1 MIISFRIEQIKC
13 ILGGHSPIN
22 HLMKEKPASFI
33 QKLFPFLN
41 KIEMACWLGLIIG
54 LVSQYLN
61 YPSQSLQIVSLIGLS
76 IVFFLGAYQP
86 SKIVPK
92 EDEKWGMPELFQ
104 LMIVPKVLG
113 IGMAVACIGMV
124 FKIIDNNPKGS
135 AQMLL
140 LGGGTCAIATTIALI
155 GLLTNVKHIQSVVPK
170 LYRAVPIAASAL
182 YLFSTI

>member
-1 MIISFRIEQIKC
+1 
-13 ILGGHSPIN
+13 
-22 HLMKEKPASFI
+22 MKDQRVSFI

-41 KIEMACWLGLIIG
+41 KIEIACWLGLIIG
-54 LVSQYLN
+54 FVAQYLN
-61 YPSQSLQIVSLIGLS
+61 YPSQSLQVVSLIGLS

-86 SKIVPK
+86 SNIVQ
-92 EDEKWGMPELFQ
+92 EEGEKWGMPELFQ

-113 IGMAVACIGMV
+113 IGMAVACLGIV

-140 LGGGTCAIATTIALI
+140 LGGGTCAIAITIALV
-155 GLLTNVKHIQSVVPK
+155 GVLTKVKHVQSVVPK
-170 LYRAVPIAASAL
+170 LYRAVPIAAAAL